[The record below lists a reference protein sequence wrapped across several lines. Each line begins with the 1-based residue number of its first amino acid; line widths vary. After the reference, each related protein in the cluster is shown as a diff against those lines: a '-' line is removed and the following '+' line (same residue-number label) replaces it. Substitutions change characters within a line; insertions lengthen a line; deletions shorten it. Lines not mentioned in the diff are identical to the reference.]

1 MRHFNILFISI
12 ALLSFPGLHAQSYQL
27 ENVVSYDFG
36 DVDNDLES
44 HVVLRN
50 ISGST
55 KRVLVKSEALD
66 LVAGSATFFCWDQ
79 CYSSSVTVAP
89 TYIEVPD
96 GGIIENFHG
105 YVRPYGFAGISVVRF
120 TFYTVNAPEDS
131 LQLISYFEASPVGIK
146 DVKVNETSV
155 KAYPNP
161 ADDKLNITYSRA
173 GNSGQAYIEV
183 FNMLGA
189 KVASLNVNGLEG
201 SLSIP
206 TSDLKAGLYF
216 YSIREEGKTSRP
228 QRLTIK
234 H

>member
-1 MRHFNILFISI
+1 MRHLNLLFISI
-12 ALLSFPGLHAQSYQL
+12 ALLSITGLQAQSYQL

-36 DVDNDLES
+36 DVNNDLES
-44 HVVLRN
+44 HVILRN

-66 LVAGSATFFCWDQ
+66 LVAGSSIFFCWDQ
-79 CYSSSVTVAP
+79 CYSSAVTVSP
-89 TYIEVPD
+89 TYIEVAD
-96 GGIIENFHG
+96 GGTIENFHG

-131 LQLISYFEASPVGIK
+131 VQLISYFEASPVGIK
-146 DVKVNETSV
+146 DIKVNEVSV
-155 KAYPNP
+155 EAYPNP
-161 ADDKLNITYSRA
+161 ADDKLNITYTRT
-173 GNSGQAYIEV
+173 GFSGQATIEL

-189 KVASLNVNGLEG
+189 KVYTVNVNGMEG

-216 YSIREEGKTSRP
+216 YSIREEGKNSRP